1 MFSLISGFFS
11 NSKILLGSL
20 VVIVFLIQVAYIRY
34 ITNSLEQEEKNNQKL
49 EMDIKAKV
57 SEYESLQVAL
67 NTAVIEY
74 EKQLDFERSK
84 AVFETNTIKEKE
96 LATKTSV
103 KVKEQ
108 IIKRG
113 EIKNEENSNF
123 TITNF

>member
-11 NSKILLGSL
+11 NSKLLLGSL
-20 VVIVFLIQVAYIRY
+20 VLIVFLIQVAYIRY

-49 EMDIKAKV
+49 EMDIKEK
-57 SEYESLQVAL
+57 EQEKESLQVAF
-67 NTAVIEY
+67 NRAVIEY

-84 AVFETNTIKEKE
+84 AVFEKNTLKDKE
-96 LATKTSV
+96 LVTKTSV

-108 IIKRG
+108 VMKRG

-123 TITNF
+123 TITSF

>member
-74 EKQLDFERSK
+74 EKQLDFEGSK
-84 AVFETNTIKEKE
+84 AVFETNTLKDKE
-96 LATKTSV
+96 LVTKTSV

-108 IIKRG
+108 VMKRG
-113 EIKNEENSNF
+113 EIKNEKNSNF
-123 TITNF
+123 TITSF

>member
-11 NSKILLGSL
+11 NSKLLLGSL
-20 VVIVFLIQVAYIRY
+20 VLIVFLIQVAYIKY

-84 AVFETNTIKEKE
+84 AVFEKNTLKDKE
-96 LATKTSV
+96 LVTKTSV

-108 IIKRG
+108 AMKRG

-123 TITNF
+123 TITSF

>member
-1 MFSLISGFFS
+1 M
-11 NSKILLGSL
+11 

-49 EMDIKAKV
+49 EMDIKEK
-57 SEYESLQVAL
+57 EQEKESLQVAF

-84 AVFETNTIKEKE
+84 AVFETNTLKDKE
-96 LATKTSV
+96 LVTKTSV

-108 IIKRG
+108 VMKRG

-123 TITNF
+123 TITSF

>member
-20 VVIVFLIQVAYIRY
+20 VVIVFLIQVAYIKY

-49 EMDIKAKV
+49 EMDIKAK
-57 SEYESLQVAL
+57 EQENESLQVAF
-67 NTAVIEY
+67 NRAVIEY

-84 AVFETNTIKEKE
+84 AVFEKNTLKDKD
-96 LATKTSV
+96 LVTKTSV

-108 IIKRG
+108 VIKRG
-113 EIKNEENSNF
+113 VIKNEENSNF
-123 TITNF
+123 TITSF

>member
-1 MFSLISGFFS
+1 MFSLISGFIS
-11 NSKILLGSL
+11 ISKLLLGSL
-20 VVIVFLIQVAYIRY
+20 VAIVFLIQVAYIKY

-84 AVFETNTIKEKE
+84 AVFETNTLKDKE
-96 LATKTSV
+96 LVTKTSV

-108 IIKRG
+108 VMKRG

-123 TITNF
+123 TITSF

>member
-11 NSKILLGSL
+11 NSKLLLGSL
-20 VVIVFLIQVAYIRY
+20 VLIVFLIQVAYIKY

-84 AVFETNTIKEKE
+84 AVFEKNTLKDKD
-96 LATKTSV
+96 LVTKTSV

-108 IIKRG
+108 VMKRG

-123 TITNF
+123 TITSF

>member
-11 NSKILLGSL
+11 NSKLLLGSL
-20 VVIVFLIQVAYIRY
+20 VLIVFLIQVAYIKY

-84 AVFETNTIKEKE
+84 AVFETNTLKDKE
-96 LATKTSV
+96 LVTKTSV

-108 IIKRG
+108 VMKRG
-113 EIKNEENSNF
+113 EIKNEKNSNF
-123 TITNF
+123 TITSF

>member
-11 NSKILLGSL
+11 NSKLLLGSL
-20 VVIVFLIQVAYIRY
+20 VLIVFLIQVAYIKY

-84 AVFETNTIKEKE
+84 AVFEKNTLKDKE
-96 LATKTSV
+96 LVTKTSV

-108 IIKRG
+108 VMKRG

-123 TITNF
+123 TITSF

>member
-11 NSKILLGSL
+11 NSKLLLGSL
-20 VVIVFLIQVAYIRY
+20 VAIVFLIQVAYIKY

-84 AVFETNTIKEKE
+84 AVFEKNTLKDKE
-96 LATKTSV
+96 LVTKTSV

-108 IIKRG
+108 VMKRG

-123 TITNF
+123 TITSF

>member
-1 MFSLISGFFS
+1 MFSLISVFFS

-20 VVIVFLIQVAYIRY
+20 VVIVFLIQVAYIKY

-84 AVFETNTIKEKE
+84 AVFEANTLKDKE
-96 LATKTSV
+96 LVTKTSV

-108 IIKRG
+108 VIKRG
-113 EIKNEENSNF
+113 VIKNEENSNF
-123 TITNF
+123 TITSF

>member
-11 NSKILLGSL
+11 NSKLLLGSL
-20 VVIVFLIQVAYIRY
+20 VLIVFLIQVAYIKY

-49 EMDIKAKV
+49 EMDIKEK
-57 SEYESLQVAL
+57 EQEKESLQVAF
-67 NTAVIEY
+67 NRAVIEY

-84 AVFETNTIKEKE
+84 AVFETNTLKDKE
-96 LATKTSV
+96 LVTKTSV

-108 IIKRG
+108 VMKRG

-123 TITNF
+123 TITSF

>member
-11 NSKILLGSL
+11 NFKLLLGSL
-20 VVIVFLIQVAYIRY
+20 VVIVFLIQVAYIKY
-34 ITNSLEQEEKNNQKL
+34 ITNSLDQEEKNNQKL

-84 AVFETNTIKEKE
+84 AVFEKNTLKDKE
-96 LATKTSV
+96 LVTKTSV

-108 IIKRG
+108 VMKRG

-123 TITNF
+123 TITSF

>member
-11 NSKILLGSL
+11 NSKLLLGSL
-20 VVIVFLIQVAYIRY
+20 VVIVFLIQVAYIKY

-84 AVFETNTIKEKE
+84 AVFEKNTLKDKE
-96 LATKTSV
+96 LVTKTSV

-108 IIKRG
+108 VMKRG
-113 EIKNEENSNF
+113 EIKNEENTNF
-123 TITNF
+123 TITSF

>member
-11 NSKILLGSL
+11 NSKLLLGSL
-20 VVIVFLIQVAYIRY
+20 VVIVFLIQVAYIKY

-84 AVFETNTIKEKE
+84 AVFETNTLKDKE
-96 LATKTSV
+96 LVTKTSV

-108 IIKRG
+108 VMKRG

-123 TITNF
+123 TITSF

>member
-11 NSKILLGSL
+11 NSKLLLGSL
-20 VVIVFLIQVAYIRY
+20 VLIVFLIQVAYIKY

-49 EMDIKAKV
+49 EMDIKEK
-57 SEYESLQVAL
+57 EQEKESLQVAF
-67 NTAVIEY
+67 NRAVIEY

-84 AVFETNTIKEKE
+84 AVFEKNTLKDKE
-96 LATKTSV
+96 LVTKTSV

-108 IIKRG
+108 VMKRG

-123 TITNF
+123 TITSF

>member
-11 NSKILLGSL
+11 NSKLLLGSL
-20 VVIVFLIQVAYIRY
+20 VVIVFLIQVAYIKY

-84 AVFETNTIKEKE
+84 AVFEKNTLKDKE
-96 LATKTSV
+96 LVTKTSV

-108 IIKRG
+108 VMKRG

-123 TITNF
+123 TITSF

>member
-20 VVIVFLIQVAYIRY
+20 VVIVFLIQVAYIKY

-84 AVFETNTIKEKE
+84 AVFEKNTLKDKE
-96 LATKTSV
+96 LVTKTSV

-108 IIKRG
+108 VMKRG

-123 TITNF
+123 TITSF

>member
-84 AVFETNTIKEKE
+84 AVFETNTLKDKE
-96 LATKTSV
+96 LVTKTSV

-108 IIKRG
+108 VMKRG

-123 TITNF
+123 TITSF

>member
-49 EMDIKAKV
+49 EMDIKEK
-57 SEYESLQVAL
+57 EQEKESLQVAF
-67 NTAVIEY
+67 NRAVIEY

-84 AVFETNTIKEKE
+84 AVFEKNTLKDKE
-96 LATKTSV
+96 LVTKTSV

-108 IIKRG
+108 VMKRG

-123 TITNF
+123 TITSF

>member
-11 NSKILLGSL
+11 NFKLLLGSL
-20 VVIVFLIQVAYIRY
+20 VVIVFLIQVAYIKY

-84 AVFETNTIKEKE
+84 AVFEKNTLKDKE
-96 LATKTSV
+96 LVTKTSV

-108 IIKRG
+108 VMKRG

-123 TITNF
+123 TITSF

>member
-11 NSKILLGSL
+11 NSKLLLGSL
-20 VVIVFLIQVAYIRY
+20 VLIVFLIQVAYIKY

-84 AVFETNTIKEKE
+84 AVFEKNTLKDKE
-96 LATKTSV
+96 LVTKTSV

-108 IIKRG
+108 VMKRG
-113 EIKNEENSNF
+113 EIKNEKNSNF
-123 TITNF
+123 TITSF

>member
-84 AVFETNTIKEKE
+84 AVFEKNTLKDKE
-96 LATKTSV
+96 LVTKTSV

-108 IIKRG
+108 VMKRG

-123 TITNF
+123 TITSF

>member
-49 EMDIKAKV
+49 EMDIKEK
-57 SEYESLQVAL
+57 EQEKESLQVAF

-84 AVFETNTIKEKE
+84 AVFETNTLKDKE
-96 LATKTSV
+96 LVTKTSV

-108 IIKRG
+108 VMKRG

-123 TITNF
+123 TITSF